1 MRVNRASL
9 KILPRFEASM
19 ELWWRILFQWN
30 WGRRDWRR
38 VFYWAP
44 AWFKVCG
51 GVMKEAVWYHALWC
65 QRWPML
71 GSLEAAGSPPQRS
84 NYSRAWRK
92 GGEEKKKPHK
102 TCSRG
107 HFNLGKMKECISRR
121 AMKTSECLA
130 ALCSSHEIFREK
142 EEGRRTHASER
153 SRRENVFL
161 WFFFSPRSFSLKERD
176 LIMIQYTITLYDITA
191 A

>member
-1 MRVNRASL
+1 MTYLIPVELRAARLTTGLLLGPGLIQSMR
-9 KILPRFEASM
+9 
-19 ELWWRILFQWN
+19 
-30 WGRRDWRR
+30 RRDEISGLISRVMMSALTNVGKFGSGRLAAAAFKLQPCMKKGWR
-38 VFYWAP
+38 
-44 AWFKVCG
+44 G
-51 GVMKEAVWYHALWC
+51 
-65 QRWPML
+65 
-71 GSLEAAGSPPQRS
+71 
-84 NYSRAWRK
+84 
-92 GGEEKKKPHK
+92 KKNPHK

-130 ALCSSHEIFREK
+130 ALCSSHEIFQEK

-153 SRRENVFL
+153 SRRGKCLFVVF
-161 WFFFSPRSFSLKERD
+161 FSFSLKERD

>member
-19 ELWWRILFQWN
+19 KLWWRILFQWN

-51 GVMKEAVWYHALWC
+51 SVMKEAVWYHALWC

-92 GGEEKKKPHK
+92 GGEEKK
-102 TCSRG
+102 
-107 HFNLGKMKECISRR
+107 NLIRRAQEDILIWAKWKSASAEGPWKLQSAWRRFAAHTRYSKRKKDDARTHQRDHAGKMSFC
-121 AMKTSECLA
+121 
-130 ALCSSHEIFREK
+130 
-142 EEGRRTHASER
+142 G
-153 SRRENVFL
+153 
-161 WFFFSPRSFSLKERD
+161 FFFF
-176 LIMIQYTITLYDITA
+176 
-191 A
+191 